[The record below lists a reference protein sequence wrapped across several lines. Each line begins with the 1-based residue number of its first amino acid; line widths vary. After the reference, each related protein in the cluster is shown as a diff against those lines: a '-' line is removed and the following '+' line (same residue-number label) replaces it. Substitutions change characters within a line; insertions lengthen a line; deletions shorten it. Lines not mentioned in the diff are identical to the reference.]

1 MQVLVITD
9 RIGMLTSAQAGRVL
23 AEGWPGAVVVPAGGA
38 GAGFGRAYA
47 DLIGAELITGMAGSV
62 PAWWAAGEDAV
73 VAGLEVAAT
82 ADDQGI
88 PYQASTL
95 ALGEVTAT
103 ALRAQPRP
111 KRLVIDCAAGALAHD
126 GGAGLLAGLGAT
138 ADVPLDGGV
147 AGLDGV
153 GAVTLDRVRELVG
166 DAEVIGVIPADQAGQ
181 QLLGLRG
188 ITSVRRGSA
197 VDPERLLRTDAT
209 LERWAG
215 LLGVADQ
222 AGAGAG
228 GGVAL
233 AVLALGGRLVSGPEL
248 ACESVPERRLDLVVT
263 GCGVFDFAERGGE
276 VVAAAARVA
285 ERSLCPAVVIAGEV
299 LIGGREMRA
308 LGIESAYP
316 VRASTADAPVTE
328 GIEPDEL
335 SAVVRRVARSWRW

>member
-9 RIGMLTSAQAGRVL
+9 GIGALTSAQAGRVL
-23 AEGWPGAVVVPAGGA
+23 AEGWPGSTVVPAGGA

-47 DLIGAELITGMAGSV
+47 DLIGAELITGMAGAT
-62 PAWWAAGEDAV
+62 PAWWAARDGV
-73 VAGLEVAAT
+73 VAAGLEVARP

-88 PYQASTL
+88 PYQGSTL

-111 KRLVIDCAAGALAHD
+111 RRLVIDCAAGALAHD

-147 AGLDGV
+147 AGLDGIGSV
-153 GAVTLDRVRELVG
+153 ALAPVRELVG

-215 LLGVADQ
+215 LLGVADR
-222 AGAGAG
+222 AGAGACG
-228 GGVAL
+228 GAAL
-233 AVLALGGRLVSGPEL
+233 AVLALGGRLVAGPEL
-248 ACESVPERRLDLVVT
+248 ALESVPERRLDLVVT

-299 LIGGREMRA
+299 LIGGREMRT

-316 VRASTADAPVTE
+316 VRASAADAPVTD